1 MLIKNIIREFK
12 AWHIVRKT
20 VKQNASKFRM
30 MGFEIDWIGRLYTTI
45 DIPDEI
51 LNMPIKTRKDRTL
64 QNMVID
70 NYVKDSLS
78 DVSELLNE
86 LWISDLIIFP
96 DQYIRFQNTDTIL
109 LILSPE
115 RRYTKPWKIIAYLIF
130 LSGIIAGLTFLIK
143 YLITLF

>member
-1 MLIKNIIREFK
+1 
-12 AWHIVRKT
+12 
-20 VKQNASKFRM
+20 

-51 LNMPIKTRKDRTL
+51 LSMPVKTRKDRTL

-115 RRYTKPWKIIAYLIF
+115 RRYTKPWKIITYLIF
-130 LSGIIAGLTFLIK
+130 LSGIITGLAFLIK
-143 YLITLF
+143 YLITL